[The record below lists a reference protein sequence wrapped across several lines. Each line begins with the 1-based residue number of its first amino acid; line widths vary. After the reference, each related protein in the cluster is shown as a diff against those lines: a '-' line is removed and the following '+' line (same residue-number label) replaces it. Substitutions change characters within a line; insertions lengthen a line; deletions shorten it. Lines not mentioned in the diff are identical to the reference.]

1 MFSPPD
7 YSSEI
12 SFLRPRIGP
21 WTVLMG
27 IHRKPILSS
36 LRDATPMLK
45 GRLLDVGCGNKPYA
59 TILNCD
65 EHVGIDVALSPH
77 NQSRFD
83 RVFDGLTIPFGDATF
98 DSVLCT
104 EVLEHARE
112 PRKLAT
118 EIGRVLKPGGYA
130 FWTVPFVFPHHEQP
144 YDFHRFTRYGIE
156 ELATTAGLSIV
167 TIQNRGG
174 VLALLAQQIDIA
186 IGQLLSRRPFSDAVR
201 WLAFPIMAFCLVL
214 DRWRGRP
221 DVLTPGWQLLLRKP
235 A

>member
-1 MFSPPD
+1 
-7 YSSEI
+7 
-12 SFLRPRIGP
+12 
-21 WTVLMG
+21 
-27 IHRKPILSS
+27 
-36 LRDATPMLK
+36 MLK

-65 EHVGIDVALSPH
+65 EHVGIDVGLSPH

-156 ELATTAGLSIV
+156 ELATTAGLSII